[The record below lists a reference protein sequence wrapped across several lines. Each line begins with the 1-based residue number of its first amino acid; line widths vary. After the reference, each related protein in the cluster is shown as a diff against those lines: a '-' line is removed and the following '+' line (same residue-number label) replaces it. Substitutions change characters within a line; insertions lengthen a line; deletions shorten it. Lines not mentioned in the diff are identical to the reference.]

1 MREPTRQ
8 TRILRIGISTY
19 FVVFVIAGWV
29 LLVSPVSTALTTG
42 HQLQAKILIFAWL
55 FWTSVVS
62 LLTYGSLKRW
72 RWAFWVYVVLLTAV
86 VAESILGTNTTTI
99 PLVSDLI
106 TGIIGAGL
114 LI

>member
-8 TRILRIGISTY
+8 TRILRI
-19 FVVFVIAGWV
+19 A
-29 LLVSPVSTALTTG
+29 
-42 HQLQAKILIFAWL
+42 AWL

-114 LI
+114 LIASAIGLFRFGPWAMKKVAPPLTRFRRS